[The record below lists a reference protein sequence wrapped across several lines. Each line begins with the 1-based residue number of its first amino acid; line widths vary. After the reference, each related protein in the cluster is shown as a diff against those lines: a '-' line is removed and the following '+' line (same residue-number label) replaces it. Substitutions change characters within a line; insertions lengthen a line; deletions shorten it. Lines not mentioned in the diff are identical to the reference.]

1 MRLDKKGKLY
11 IYKKSNLNIKRKIEM
26 YIRKLINI
34 NVMLVHCY
42 WIISIL
48 DKVDFWTGNNM
59 WAK

>member
-26 YIRKLINI
+26 YVRKLINI